1 MAKVVGNENDLV
13 RRGDVLKDIEE
24 LDMID
29 TVDNLGRPVNKEDIR
44 IQMYGTVIYT
54 KKTDAIPVDWIE
66 AEIKKLRS
74 MDFDLATMTAGQI
87 EAMMRRWRGE
97 QHDYMD

>member
-29 TVDNLGRPVNKEDIR
+29 TVDNLGRPVNKEGIR

-66 AEIKKLRS
+66 AKMKRLKA
-74 MDFDLATMTAGQI
+74 MDNGFSCLAADILYGVLIDWRREQDGQT
-87 EAMMRRWRGE
+87 G
-97 QHDYMD
+97 

>member
-1 MAKVVGNENDLV
+1 MEKVVGNENDLV

-29 TVDNLGRPVNKEDIR
+29 TVDGRGRPVNKEDIR

-54 KKTDAIPVDWIE
+54 KKTDAIPVEWIE
-66 AEIKKLRS
+66 AEIKKLRD
-74 MDFDLATMTAGQI
+74 MDNGFASLSAGQI
-87 EAMMRRWRGE
+87 EAMLKKWRESGE
-97 QHDYMD
+97 ADE

>member
-29 TVDNLGRPVNKEDIR
+29 TVDGRGRPVNKEDIR

-54 KKTDAIPVDWIE
+54 KKTDAIPVDWLMQKADE
-66 AEIKKLRS
+66 WKSDGGYAC
-74 MDFDLATMTAGQI
+74 DFGARLLTALI
-87 EAMMRRWRGE
+87 NDWRRKNGT
-97 QHDYMD
+97 

>member
-1 MAKVVGNENDLV
+1 MSKIVGNADDYV

-29 TVDNLGRPVNKEDIR
+29 TVDGLGRPVDKEDIR

-54 KKTDAIPVDWIE
+54 PKVE
-66 AEIKKLRS
+66 AVPCEYVRDKIKSLRAANTLKS
-74 MDFDLATMTAGQI
+74 NYLA
-87 EAMMRRWRGE
+87 EAYE
-97 QHDYMD
+97 TLLVTYEKEKAQ